1 MAVHNADISKIF
13 TRLSD
18 LLEIEGAN
26 PFRVRAYR
34 TAAQTIDDLPQSAT
48 VMIAAGEDLTELPGI
63 GKDLA
68 AKIQEIA
75 ETGRLQ
81 VLAEVE
87 ARTPSTLA
95 VLTSIPGLGPKRVH
109 ALHEVLG
116 ITSLEDLARAAKEQR
131 IRGLPRFSAKLEA
144 KIAEEIAKYTQA
156 ERRFKIATAE
166 DFAETLCAFLKKAP
180 GVRDVVVAG
189 SYRRRKDTVG
199 DLDILVTCEHGPD
212 AIQHF
217 VGYEEVA
224 QIIAKGD
231 TRSTI
236 ILKGG
241 IQVDLRVVPQESY
254 GAALHYFTGSKAH
267 NIAVRRLGQL
277 KGLKINEY
285 GVFRGEKRI
294 GGRSEEEVFRAAGL
308 PFIEPELREDRGE
321 IEAALE
327 GRLPKLV
334 TLNDIRGDLHVHTKA
349 SDGKNNLREMAEAA
363 KALGYEYLAITDHT
377 QHATV
382 ARGLDEARLRK
393 QLDEI
398 DRLNEELEGIRV
410 LKSSEVDILAD
421 GSLGPH
427 PQATGFHGLRR
438 ALQVR
443 SRRKSSDR
451 AHLARHG

>member
-13 TRLSD
+13 TRLAD

-34 TAAQTIDDLPQSAT
+34 TAAQTIDDLPRSAT
-48 VMIAAGEDLTELPGI
+48 EMIAAGEDLTELPGI

-75 ETGRLQ
+75 ETGRLR

-109 ALHEVLG
+109 ALHEILG
-116 ITSLEDLARAAKEQR
+116 ITSLEDLARAAKEQK
-131 IRGLPRFSAKLEA
+131 IRSLPRFSAKLEA

-180 GVRDVVVAG
+180 GIRDVVVAG
-189 SYRRRKDTVG
+189 SYRRRKDTIG

-212 AIQHF
+212 AIRHF

-224 QIIAKGD
+224 QILAKGD

-241 IQVDLRVVPQESY
+241 IQVDLRVVPQVSY
-254 GAALHYFTGSKAH
+254 GSALHYFTGSKAH
-267 NIAVRRLGQL
+267 NIAVRR
-277 KGLKINEY
+277 
-285 GVFRGEKRI
+285 
-294 GGRSEEEVFRAAGL
+294 AG
-308 PFIEPELREDRGE
+308 P
-321 IEAALE
+321 A
-327 GRLPKLV
+327 
-334 TLNDIRGDLHVHTKA
+334 
-349 SDGKNNLREMAEAA
+349 
-363 KALGYEYLAITDHT
+363 
-377 QHATV
+377 Q
-382 ARGLDEARLRK
+382 
-393 QLDEI
+393 
-398 DRLNEELEGIRV
+398 
-410 LKSSEVDILAD
+410 
-421 GSLGPH
+421 GP
-427 PQATGFHGLRR
+427 QD
-438 ALQVR
+438 Q
-443 SRRKSSDR
+443 
-451 AHLARHG
+451 